1 MNNDRAMGFGIGLL
15 AGAAIGGVLA
25 LLYAPHSGKETR
37 EMIKQRANTA
47 RDSVIDYVEEVK
59 ESAGSAVERVR
70 EGASEANR
78 KGHAAIEA
86 LKS

>member
-1 MNNDRAMGFGIGLL
+1 MNNDRAIGFGIGLL
-15 AGAAIGGVLA
+15 VGAAVGGVCA

-37 EMIKQRANTA
+37 EMIKQRVGIV
-47 RDSVIDYVEEVK
+47 RDRAGDYAEDVK
-59 ESAGSAVERVR
+59 EFTAGAVERAR
-70 EGASEANR
+70 EGVSEANR